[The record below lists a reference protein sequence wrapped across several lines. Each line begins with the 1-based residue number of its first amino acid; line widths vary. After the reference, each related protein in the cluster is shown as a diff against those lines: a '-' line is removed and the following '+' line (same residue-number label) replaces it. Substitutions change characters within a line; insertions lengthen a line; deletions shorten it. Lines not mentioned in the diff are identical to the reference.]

1 MIARLLKA
9 SGLAVALAALTALG
23 CSPSVAADLPDH
35 QRISTIDA
43 NTGIFYDIDASSGNA
58 TALWSTGLE
67 NAQAL
72 SLDASGSGFATTRS
86 GPAWQS
92 SLWAVDVT
100 TQSVAEIAPIT
111 LAGSPE
117 TSGTCHSLQLS
128 GGILYAYCGF
138 YEYPG
143 GTNTYSVIDQLTGE
157 FTPIFVFTRGAT
169 EDILPAIDPADG
181 TVFFAAGS
189 FLFQFDL
196 ETFDPTVPGAFE
208 EFKVAEFP
216 LFVASGSFSE
226 GSVLWVPLPDYE
238 SQSTSLA
245 TWDRETGDIEIVG
258 EISSP
263 ESVYSFVVAVW
274 GAAPEAPAV
283 ALPSPSPEPA
293 LAATGDAPGGLGV
306 VTGVAVLLV
315 GGLMLVASRRR
326 MPGPRVNS
334 SRCIPR

>member
-1 MIARLLKA
+1 MTPRLLTA
-9 SGLAVALAALTALG
+9 SGVAIAVAALTALG

-43 NTGIFYDIDASSGNA
+43 STGIFYDIDPSSGDA
-58 TALWSTGLE
+58 TALWDTGLE
-67 NAQAL
+67 DAQAL
-72 SLDASGSGFATTRS
+72 SLDASGRGFATTRT
-86 GPAWQS
+86 GPSWQS

-100 TQSVAEIAPIT
+100 SQSVTEVAPIT

-128 GGILYAYCGF
+128 GGDLYAYCGF

-143 GTNTYSVIDQLTGE
+143 GTNTFSVIDQLTGE
-157 FTPIFVFTRGAT
+157 FTPLFVFGRGGT

-189 FLFQFDL
+189 SLFQFDL
-196 ETFDPTVPGAFE
+196 DTYDPTVPGAAE
-208 EFKVAEFP
+208 EYKVAEFP
-216 LFVASGSFSE
+216 SFVGSGSFSE

-245 TWDRETGDIEIVG
+245 TWDRETGSIEVVG

-263 ESVYSFVVAVW
+263 ASVYAFVVSVW
-274 GAAPEAPAV
+274 GAAPEVAAPAL
-283 ALPSPSPEPA
+283 ASPSPEPA
-293 LAATGDAPGGLGV
+293 LAATGGAPAGLGAI
-306 VTGVAVLLV
+306 TGVAVLLV
-315 GGLMLVASRRR
+315 GGLMLIAARRR
-326 MPGPRVNS
+326 AL
-334 SRCIPR
+334 

>member
-1 MIARLLKA
+1 MTARLLTA
-9 SGLAVALAALTALG
+9 SGVAVAVAALTALG

-43 NTGIFYDIDASSGNA
+43 TTGIFYDIDPSSGDA
-58 TALWSTGLE
+58 TALWETGLE

-72 SLDASGSGFATTRS
+72 SLDASGRGFATTRT
-86 GPAWQS
+86 GQTWQS

-100 TQSVAEIAPIT
+100 NQSVTEIAPIT

-128 GGILYAYCGF
+128 RGNLYAYCGF

-157 FTPIFVFTRGAT
+157 FTPLFVFGKGGT
-169 EDILPAIDPADG
+169 EDIPPAIDPADG

-189 FLFQFDL
+189 SLFQFDL
-196 ETFDPTVPGAFE
+196 DTYDPTVPGAAE
-208 EFKVAEFP
+208 GYKVAEFP
-216 LFVASGSFSE
+216 SFVGSGSFSE

-245 TWDRETGDIEIVG
+245 TWDRETGIIEVVG
-258 EISSP
+258 EIASP
-263 ESVYSFVVAVW
+263 ASVYAFVVAVW
-274 GAAPEAPAV
+274 GAAPEAAAP
-283 ALPSPSPEPA
+283 ALPSPSREPA
-293 LAATGDAPGGLGV
+293 LAATGRAPVEPGV
-306 VTGVAVLLV
+306 VTAVAVLLV
-315 GGLMLVASRRR
+315 GGLILVASLRRAL
-326 MPGPRVNS
+326 
-334 SRCIPR
+334 